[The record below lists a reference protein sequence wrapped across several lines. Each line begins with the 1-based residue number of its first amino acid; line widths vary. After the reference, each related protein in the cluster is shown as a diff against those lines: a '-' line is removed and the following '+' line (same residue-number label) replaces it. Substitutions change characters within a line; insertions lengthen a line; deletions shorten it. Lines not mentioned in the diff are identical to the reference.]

1 MEETRKVIL
10 TVVMAADYYFTP
22 GEEVHI
28 SKRDGLYYV
37 SCDCL
42 DFGLAKEVLG
52 NVIKDEGELGCEFD
66 ATVVAIDFEN
76 HQLEVRAE
84 LPVSGS

>member
-52 NVIKDEGELGCEFD
+52 CEFD
-66 ATVVAIDFEN
+66 ATVGAIDFEN

>member
-1 MEETRKVIL
+1 MEEMREVIL
-10 TVVMAADYYFTP
+10 TVVMADDYYFMP

-28 SKRDGLYYV
+28 SKRDGLFYV
-37 SCDCL
+37 SCDRL
-42 DFGLAKEVLG
+42 EFGLAKEVLG

-66 ATVVAIDFEN
+66 ATVVAIDFGK

-84 LPVSGS
+84 LSVSGG